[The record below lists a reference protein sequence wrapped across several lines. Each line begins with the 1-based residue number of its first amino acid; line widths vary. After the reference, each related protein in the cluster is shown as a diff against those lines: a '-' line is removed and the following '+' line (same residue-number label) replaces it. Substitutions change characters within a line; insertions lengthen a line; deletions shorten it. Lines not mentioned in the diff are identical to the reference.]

1 MSSTASILT
10 PEREVPLSRQGVTV
24 TDLLLLLM
32 ALIWGVNIAVVKY
45 GTLHLSPLA
54 YNGVRV
60 AIAAIALVGIGAAMG
75 KPWPRRRDVLTLMLL
90 GVLGNGL
97 YQVLFIEGI
106 AHTRAG
112 NAALVLAATPAF
124 VALIGWLRGIERIS
138 RRGMIGIA
146 ISVFGI
152 GLVVTGRAPIGAG
165 GSTIVGDLLVL
176 AGCVCWAAFTVLVKP
191 YTARVDAVQ
200 VSALTMAGGSIP
212 LLLISVPAIAAT
224 DWRAVELSVWG
235 AIVFSGLG
243 ALVIAYLCWY
253 RGVRILGP
261 TRTSMYGNLQ
271 PVVALLFAWALL
283 HEVPTGMQGLGAASI
298 ITGLLLTRG

>member
-10 PEREVPLSRQGVTV
+10 PERGVPVTRPGVTV

-45 GTLHLSPLA
+45 GTLHLAPLA

-60 AIAAIALVGIGAAMG
+60 SIAALSLLGIAAAMG
-75 KPWPRRRDVLTLMLL
+75 KPWPRRRDVLVLMAL
-90 GVLGNGL
+90 GMLGNGL
-97 YQVLFIEGI
+97 YQLLFIEGI

-124 VALIGWLRGIERIS
+124 VALIGWMRGVERIG
-138 RRGMIGIA
+138 RRGMVGIA
-146 ISVFGI
+146 ISVIGI
-152 GLVVTGRAPIGAG
+152 GLVVSGQAPMGAG
-165 GSTIVGDLLVL
+165 RSTLFGDLLVL
-176 AGCVCWAAFTVLVKP
+176 GGTVCWAAFTVLLKP

-200 VSALTMAGGSIP
+200 VSGLTMAGGSIP
-212 LLLISVPAIAAT
+212 LVMISTPAIRAT
-224 DWRAVELSVWG
+224 HWGAVEPMVWG
-235 AIVFSGLG
+235 AIVFSGIG

-253 RGVRILGP
+253 RGVRVLGP

-271 PVVALLFAWALL
+271 PVVALIFAWALL
-283 HEVPTGMQGLGAASI
+283 HEVPTLMQGLGAFSI